1 MDQST
6 FMTMIEAFRIPG
18 RNQPGGFAA
27 LNFLSTLGFSTGF
40 GGGGGGGASTVLPGD
55 YVVVLT
61 VGGRT
66 MKQKIRVERGPAYSL
81 SAPMP

>member
-1 MDQST
+1 MST
-6 FMTMIEAFRIPG
+6 FMSIIEAFRIPG

-40 GGGGGGGASTVLPGD
+40 GGGGGPGTSVAPGD
-55 YVVVLT
+55 YAAVLT

-66 MKQKIRVERGPAYSL
+66 MKQRVRVERGPATGV
-81 SAPMP
+81 SAPVP